1 MSKDII
7 ISLNGQE
14 GSGKST
20 IATMLAEK
28 LNIPRFYMGQIFRDM
43 AAEKGMTLPEFRKV
57 CDQDPSIDRKVD
69 DYVTA
74 LPEKN
79 SSFVIESRTAWHF
92 IPQSIKIYLQVDSKI
107 AAERIFK
114 NLSEKNNRGNE
125 DATLDCVENIEQSIL
140 KRRAEDSERY
150 FSFYGIR
157 QDEVSNY
164 DLVVNTTNLTIQE
177 VFEKIVEFI
186 YANEKSS

>member
-1 MSKDII
+1 MRKDII

-20 IATMLAEK
+20 IATMLSEK
-28 LNIPRFYMGQIFRDM
+28 LNIPRFYMGQIFREM
-43 AAEKGMTLPEFRKV
+43 AAEQGMTLPEFRKV
-57 CDQDPSIDRKVD
+57 CDQDPSADKKID
-69 DYVTA
+69 DYVIA

-79 SSFVIESRTAWHF
+79 PNFVIESRTAWHF

-157 QDEVSNY
+157 QDEASNY
-164 DLVVNTTNLTIQE
+164 DLVVNTTNLTIEQ
-177 VFEKIVEFI
+177 VFEKVIKYV
-186 YANEKSS
+186 NEKSS